1 VEGIVVGVVGYA
13 LNYMWHYVDISPLR
27 LQAMGAFF
35 KTEPGLR
42 LLARTLTA
50 GKNWYGSLVDHS
62 NESLPDFSAYLLR
75 LSQKNAREWK
85 NNTFDRNNYW
95 TANSPEWDI
104 KGSWE
109 SDPSMIAILEKLATA
124 GDAARFLEAAIPVC
138 ERRRMFLTINGFLG
152 MGPDCVQEGDI
163 VCVLS
168 GGDLP
173 FVLRLVQPKP
183 EPHNKP
189 DATAPHSQQSFEKHY
204 RLVGEC
210 YVEGL
215 MKGEVISALD
225 VAKALV
231 GPVPPDLVVQDIVIQ
246 ANTPEPFQET
256 DFKTLGELDRL
267 RRKKEKLEQ
276 GRLARPGDFEHGTRV
291 HVEKKWFDIR

>member
-1 VEGIVVGVVGYA
+1 MLI
-13 LNYMWHYVDISPLR
+13 IFLR
-27 LQAMGAFF
+27 LQ
-35 KTEPGLR
+35 
-42 LLARTLTA
+42 
-50 GKNWYGSLVDHS
+50 
-62 NESLPDFSAYLLR
+62 
-75 LSQKNAREWK
+75 
-85 NNTFDRNNYW
+85 
-95 TANSPEWDI
+95 
-104 KGSWE
+104 
-109 SDPSMIAILEKLATA
+109 
-124 GDAARFLEAAIPVC
+124 C

-189 DATAPHSQQSFEKHY
+189 DATAPHGQQSSEKHY

-231 GPVPPDLVVQDIVIQ
+231 GPVPPDLVVQDIVTQ